1 MWLPEQLAEHA
12 ALDLRERGRAPH
24 RGSEAA
30 ARDALVL
37 LVEDNAINRRV
48 GQKMLEKLGYGVRCV
63 GNGAEAI
70 EVVGS
75 HRYDL
80 VLMDC
85 QMPKMDGFEATMAIR
100 AREDPNGRRTPIIA
114 LTASA
119 MESDRAKCLQA
130 GMDDFMSKP
139 IKREDLAEII
149 DKWISR

>member
-1 MWLPEQLAEHA
+1 MWLPEQPAEQA
-12 ALDLRERGRAPH
+12 ALDLHDRGPALHRA
-24 RGSEAA
+24 SEAA
-30 ARDALVL
+30 AKDALVL

-70 EVVGS
+70 EAVGS
-75 HRYDL
+75 SRYDL

-85 QMPKMDGFEATMAIR
+85 QMPKMDGFEATTVIR
-100 AREDPNGRRTPIIA
+100 AREDPQCRTPIIS

-119 MESDRAKCLQA
+119 MESDRARCLQA

-149 DKWISR
+149 DKWLSR